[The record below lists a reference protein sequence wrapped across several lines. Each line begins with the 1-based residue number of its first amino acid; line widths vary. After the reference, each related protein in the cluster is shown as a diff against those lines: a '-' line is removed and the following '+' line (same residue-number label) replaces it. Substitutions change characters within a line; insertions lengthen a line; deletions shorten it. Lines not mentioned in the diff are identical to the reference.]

1 MIKEIYLFTF
11 VETPHKFILSGVI
24 YEGGGGGVSGI
35 GKKTM
40 HLIGELTVI
49 KEILVKYI
57 SQAASRKKL
66 TLLGNNSILV
76 LYCLF

>member
-1 MIKEIYLFTF
+1 MGEWHWKENNAFDRRA
-11 VETPHKFILSGVI
+11 
-24 YEGGGGGVSGI
+24 
-35 GKKTM
+35 
-40 HLIGELTVI
+40 TVI

-57 SQAASRKKL
+57 SQAARRKKL